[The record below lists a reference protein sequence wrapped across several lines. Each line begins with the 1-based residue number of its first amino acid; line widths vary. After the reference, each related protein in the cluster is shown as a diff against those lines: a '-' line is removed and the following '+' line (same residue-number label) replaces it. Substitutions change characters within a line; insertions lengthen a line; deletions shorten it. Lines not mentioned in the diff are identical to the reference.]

1 MHFNAFQHVSHQN
14 IKSTINLASIRAM
27 ARGGAHTVLLRSDGS
42 AVATGN
48 NHRRQCN
55 IPNLNAGVVYAQVSA
70 GGEHTVLLCS
80 DGIAVAIGNNGW
92 GQCNIPNLNAG
103 VVYAQVSAGGVHTVL
118 LRSDGIAVA
127 IGNNGCGQCN
137 IPNLNAG
144 VVYAQVSAGGDHT
157 VLLRSDGSAVAI
169 GEDLYEQC
177 SIPSP
182 KPGLRYISDWR
193 GGTDLALQL
202 EIVGENDEATL
213 KGSTLAGEERFC
225 LTARSVDLA
234 WETHKRIARE
244 LTVSLQNLQLVLPDG
259 QLLAKFCRA
268 NPGASL
274 ADATPCRKRR
284 RLPRGDAEELRQA
297 QPRFLRTIMLHLP

>member
-1 MHFNAFQHVSHQN
+1 
-14 IKSTINLASIRAM
+14 
-27 ARGGAHTVLLRSDGS
+27 
-42 AVATGN
+42 
-48 NHRRQCN
+48 
-55 IPNLNAGVVYAQVSA
+55 
-70 GGEHTVLLCS
+70 
-80 DGIAVAIGNNGW
+80 
-92 GQCNIPNLNAG
+92 
-103 VVYAQVSAGGVHTVL
+103 
-118 LRSDGIAVA
+118 
-127 IGNNGCGQCN
+127 
-137 IPNLNAG
+137 
-144 VVYAQVSAGGDHT
+144 

-225 LTARSVDLA
+225 LTARSVDSA
-234 WETHKRIARE
+234 WETHQRIARE
-244 LTVSLQNLQLVLPDG
+244 LNVSLQNLQLVLPDG

-284 RLPRGDAEELRQA
+284 RLDS
-297 QPRFLRTIMLHLP
+297 F

>member
-1 MHFNAFQHVSHQN
+1 MAYTQVS
-14 IKSTINLASIRAM
+14 
-27 ARGGAHTVLLRSDGS
+27 GGANHTVLLKNDGNAVAVGDRQCAIAAIPPLDEGITYTQVSAGGYIYSRRDYTVLLRSNGS
-42 AVATGN
+42 AVAVG
-48 NHRRQCN
+48 
-55 IPNLNAGVVYAQVSA
+55 
-70 GGEHTVLLCS
+70 
-80 DGIAVAIGNNGW
+80 DNGH
-92 GQCNIPNLNAG
+92 GQ
-103 VVYAQVSAGGVHTVL
+103 
-118 LRSDGIAVA
+118 RD
-127 IGNNGCGQCN
+127 
-137 IPNLNAG
+137 
-144 VVYAQVSAGGDHT
+144 
-157 VLLRSDGSAVAI
+157 
-169 GEDLYEQC
+169 
-177 SIPSP
+177 IPSP
-182 KPGLRYISDWR
+182 EMGICYIKDLAC
-193 GGTDLALQL
+193 GKVLALQL
-202 EIVGENDEATL
+202 EIVGENDEVTL